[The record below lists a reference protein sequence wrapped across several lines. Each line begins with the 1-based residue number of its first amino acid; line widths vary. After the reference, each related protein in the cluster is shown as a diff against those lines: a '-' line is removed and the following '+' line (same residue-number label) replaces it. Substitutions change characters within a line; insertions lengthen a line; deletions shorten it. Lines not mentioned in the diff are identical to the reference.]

1 MRTLR
6 SLSSVAA
13 MAGAI
18 LVSVA
23 IAHAQSYPTKP
34 IRMIVPF
41 APGGTTD
48 VIARIIGQ
56 KLSEALGQ
64 QVVNDNRPG
73 ANGNI
78 GTELAARAPADG
90 YTLVMSF
97 DGTIAINP
105 HVYKKLG
112 FDPQKDLAPVVTV
125 AQVPLIIVV
134 HPSLGVSS
142 IKELTARAKANP
154 GRINYSSAGPGSTG
168 HLTGELLK
176 ARANVDMVHVAY
188 KGGGQ
193 ALTDLLGGQIQ
204 MLVTALPTV
213 EPFIR
218 QGKLKALAFSSGKR
232 VPGLPEVPTLSES
245 GLTGI
250 EVSSWYGILAPART
264 PPDVIRRLNGEI
276 VKILAQKEVRD
287 RFTALGTELVGDTP
301 EQFSALIKADT
312 VRWAKVVKDAN
323 IRID

>member
-1 MRTLR
+1 VRNDR
-6 SLSSVAA
+6 SLSLRAAVATA
-13 MAGAI
+13 ACFACG
-18 LVSVA
+18 SGY
-23 IAHAQSYPTKP
+23 AQNYPTKP

-48 VIARIIGQ
+48 VIARVIGQ
-56 KLSEALGQ
+56 KLGDTLGQ
-64 QVVNDNRPG
+64 QVVIDNRPG

-78 GTELAARAPADG
+78 GTEMAAKAPADG

-97 DGTIAINP
+97 DGTMAINP
-105 HVYKKLG
+105 LVYRNLG

-134 HPSLGVSS
+134 HPALGVSS
-142 IKELTARAKANP
+142 VKELIAHAKAQP
-154 GRINYSSAGPGSTG
+154 GRINYSSAGHGSTG

-176 ARANVDMVHVAY
+176 ARAKIEMVHVAY

-213 EPFIR
+213 EAFLR
-218 QGKLKALAFSSGKR
+218 QGKLKALAFSSAKR
-232 VPGLPEVPTLSES
+232 VPGLPEVPTLAES
-245 GLTGI
+245 GLTGFD
-250 EVSSWYGILAPART
+250 VSSWYGILAPAAT
-264 PPDVIRRLNGEI
+264 PKDVIRRLNGEI
-276 VKILAQKEVRD
+276 VKILAQKDVRD

-301 EQFSALIKADT
+301 EQFAAAIKADT
-312 VRWAKVVKDAN
+312 VRWANVVKDAN
-323 IRID
+323 IRLD

>member
-1 MRTLR
+1 MCR
-6 SLSSVAA
+6 LSSLRWLAVL
-13 MAGAI
+13 GLAI
-18 LVSVA
+18 QTSTAV
-23 IAHAQSYPTKP
+23 HAQNYPTRP
-34 IRMIVPF
+34 VRLIVPF

-56 KLSEALGQ
+56 KLTDTLGQ
-64 QVVNDNRPG
+64 QVVIDNRPG

-78 GTELAARAPADG
+78 GTELAAKSAADG

-97 DGTIAINP
+97 DGTMAINP
-105 HVYKKLG
+105 VVYKKLP

-134 HPSLGVSS
+134 QPALGAGSVREF
-142 IKELTARAKANP
+142 IALAKSTP
-154 GRINYSSAGPGSTG
+154 GRINYSSAGHGSTG
-168 HLTGELLK
+168 HLTGEFLK
-176 ARANVDMVHVAY
+176 IRAGIDMTHVAY

-204 MLVTALPTV
+204 MLITALPTV

-218 QGKLKALAFSSGKR
+218 QGRLKALAFTSAKR
-232 VPGLPEVPTLSES
+232 VPGLPEVPTLDES
-245 GLTGI
+245 GLAGFDI
-250 EVSSWYGILAPART
+250 SSWYGILAPTGT
-264 PPDVIRRLNGEI
+264 PQAVIRRLNGDI
-276 VKILAQKEVRD
+276 VKILAQKDVRD

-301 EQFSALIKADT
+301 EQFSKAIKADT

-323 IRID
+323 IKFE